1 MKFTTNEN
9 LLNIAFESA
18 RKHFQDLI
26 DEHRE
31 LCRGYKI
38 RLQLL
43 SASDQLKTHVRESIK
58 NEFVKGA
65 KALTNSELDKILDN
79 TFNHSINTALAST
92 ITDYE
97 GRYDKLHIYE
107 GRISIAFNKETLLA
121 DIVNNLWRFD
131 EYLSVR
137 LKMVAR
143 HEFGHV
149 VQSIHNDGINN
160 DEYLRKEMKN
170 SAAMNEFHKWLD
182 SSRADGSYSKKE
194 FCKRYFQ
201 IPHEKDANN
210 FAGYTWKDMYAWDGD
225 KKPDDVSI
233 SISTIEKTEK
243 DDTNERSERKQSFCR
258 ISDEE
263 SGLDIPL
270 CI

>member
-1 MKFTTNEN
+1 MSFTSYKN
-9 LLNIAFESA
+9 LLNVAFNA
-18 RKHFQDLI
+18 AQKHFQDI
-26 DEHRE
+26 VDEYKDM
-31 LCRGYKI
+31 CRGYSI
-38 RLQLL
+38 CLQLL
-43 SASDQLKTHVRESIK
+43 PTLGQMENTLRSSIG
-58 NEFVKGA
+58 NEFSRGA
-65 KALTNSELDKILDN
+65 KALTKPEIDKIVDGAFKSSN
-79 TFNHSINTALAST
+79 SALAST
-92 ITDYE
+92 MTDYE
-97 GRYDKLHIYE
+97 RRYDKIHVSGGKI
-107 GRISIAFNKETLLA
+107 IIAFNKGILLE

-149 VQSIHNDGINN
+149 VQYIRNDGITY
-160 DEYLRKEMKN
+160 DEYLKKEMKN

-182 SSRADGSYSKKE
+182 SSHSDGSYTKKE

-201 IPHEKDANN
+201 IPNEREANII
-210 FAGYTWKDMYAWDGD
+210 AGFTWKDMYEWDGD
-225 KKPDDVSI
+225 KKPEDIGI
-233 SISTIEKTEK
+233 SISTIKKTEK

-263 SGLDIPL
+263 SRFNIPL